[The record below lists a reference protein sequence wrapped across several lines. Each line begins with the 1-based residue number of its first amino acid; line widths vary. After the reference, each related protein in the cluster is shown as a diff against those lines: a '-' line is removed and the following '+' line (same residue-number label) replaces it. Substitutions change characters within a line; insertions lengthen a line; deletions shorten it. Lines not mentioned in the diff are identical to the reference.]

1 MPKSKITGVTVSH
14 IHDDDSATETKIS
27 RSLEG
32 DDDPTVSLNQ
42 DGNIVYLRQE
52 SWEDIRDQ
60 IELMFQEIQVEQG
73 ANQ

>member
-14 IHDDDSATETKIS
+14 IHDDDSATETNIS

-32 DDDPTVSLNQ
+32 DDDPVVSLNQ
-42 DGNIVYLRQE
+42 NGNIVYLRQE

-60 IELMFQEIQVEQG
+60 IEAMFQEMQVEQG
-73 ANQ
+73 ANL